1 VGSRTLSRDVL
12 LESIK
17 GRIADKVFQ
26 AMSKVP
32 REFFVPEEIR
42 SRAYDDTPLPIGHS
56 QTISAPH
63 MVAIMC
69 DILELQK
76 GMNVLEVG
84 GGSGYHAAVMAEIIG
99 SEGHVY
105 SVERVP
111 ELVSQARKALE
122 RAGILN
128 VTVVEGD
135 GSNGLPE
142 HAPYDRISVAATAP
156 AVPEPLK
163 DQLKVGGKLVIPV
176 GIGYQELLLVTRKN
190 GFLVEEKM
198 GVVFVPLIGEHGFK
212 ERKISL

>member
-1 VGSRTLSRDVL
+1 ML
-12 LESIK
+12 LESME
-17 GRIADKVFQ
+17 GRIGEKVLQ

-32 REFFVPEEIR
+32 REIFVPDEAKF
-42 SRAYDDTPLPIGHS
+42 RAYDDTPLPIGHG

-69 DILELQK
+69 DLLDLQK
-76 GMNVLEVG
+76 GMTILEVG

-99 SEGHVY
+99 PEGHVY

-111 ELVSQARKALE
+111 ELVSQAREALK

-128 VTVVEGD
+128 VTVIEGD

-163 DQLKVGGKLVIPV
+163 EQLKVGGKLIIPV
-176 GIGYQELLLVTRKN
+176 GVGYQELLLVTRKN
-190 GFLVEEKM
+190 GFVVEEKM

-212 ERKISL
+212 ERKFGL

>member
-1 VGSRTLSRDVL
+1 M
-12 LESIK
+12 E
-17 GRIADKVFQ
+17 GRIGDKVLQ

-32 REFFVPEEIR
+32 REIFVPDEAKF
-42 SRAYDDTPLPIGHS
+42 RAYDDTPLPIGHG

-69 DILELQK
+69 DLLDLQK

-99 SEGHVY
+99 PEGHIY

-111 ELVSQARKALE
+111 ELVSQAREALK

-163 DQLKVGGKLVIPV
+163 EQLKVGGKLIIPV
-176 GIGYQELLLVTRKN
+176 GVGYQELLLVTRKN
-190 GFLVEEKM
+190 GFVVEEKM

-212 ERKISL
+212 ERKFGL

>member
-1 VGSRTLSRDVL
+1 LNKKQL
-12 LESIK
+12 LQAML
-17 GRIADKVFQ
+17 GRISDKVVE
-26 AMSKVP
+26 AMGSVP
-32 REFFVPEEIR
+32 REIFVPEEIR
-42 SRAYDDTPLPIGHS
+42 SQAYEDTPLPIGRG

-69 DILELQK
+69 DILDLQK

-84 GGSGYHAAVMAEIIG
+84 GGSGYHAAVMAEIVG
-99 SEGHVY
+99 PDGHVY

-111 ELVSQARKALE
+111 ELVD
-122 RAGILN
+122 RAKENLRLAGVSN

-135 GSNGLPE
+135 GSAGLPE

-163 DQLKVGGKLVIPV
+163 DQLKAGGKLVIPV
-176 GIGYQELLLVTRKN
+176 GAGYQELLLVTRNN
-190 GFLVEEKM
+190 GFVVEEKM

-212 ERKISL
+212 RARNDWT